1 MAAEEEP
8 SIEAVVESATAD
20 ESAGDAETQEIE
32 DMKRRVQEMEEEA
45 EKLKELQE
53 SVAKEISSTGGAS
66 SAADVGGAVEENSVY
81 VGQVEYTAKPDE
93 LQAHFASCGTI
104 NRVTILCNKVT
115 GKPKGFAYIEF
126 ADNEAVENALLL
138 NESLFKGREL
148 TVAVKRVNQPGMK
161 GGKGKGKGKGR
172 GKGKGYGK
180 GGAWRGRGGKGYRPH
195 PYW

>member
-1 MAAEEEP
+1 MAAEEEA

-20 ESAGDAETQEIE
+20 ETETQEIE

-66 SAADVGGAVEENSVY
+66 SAGEVGGAVEENSVY
-81 VGQVEYTAKPDE
+81 VGQVDYAAKPDE

-104 NRVTILCNKVT
+104 NRITILCNKIT
-115 GKPKGFAYIEF
+115 GKPQGFAYIEF

-148 TVAVKRVNQPGMK
+148 KVAVKRVNQPGLR
-161 GGKGKGKGKGR
+161 GGKGKGKGR
-172 GKGKGYGK
+172 GRGKGKGGYGK
-180 GGAWRGRGGKGYRPH
+180 GGGWRGRGGKGYRPH
-195 PYW
+195 PYY